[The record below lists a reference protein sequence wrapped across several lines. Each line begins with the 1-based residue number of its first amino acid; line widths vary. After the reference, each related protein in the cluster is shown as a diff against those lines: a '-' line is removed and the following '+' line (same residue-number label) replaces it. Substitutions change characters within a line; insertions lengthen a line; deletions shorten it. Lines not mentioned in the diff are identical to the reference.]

1 MQHRKWLFS
10 LASAATL
17 LLLAAAIPCFLG
29 PSAQAG
35 LPHSSGRYAVLAP
48 ITHGNLTIFPVV
60 SGESHETKEFLTLD
74 EGLSSGEVVVTE
86 SGQVGTMIRR
96 RGQIRPVR
104 GDEVNRLFLV
114 NNSQR
119 PLLLLAGEVVTGGK
133 QDRVVGKDRII
144 PAESDADLDVFCVEP
159 GRWTARSSSKFG
171 AVGAYGGGAYMAQ
184 PSVRAQAMDKKDQQ
198 GVWDQVQ
205 KSKSGMAARINDGVS
220 AGEPPPPAAAEIAS
234 TSSYARVMEN
244 REVAK
249 QVDAVAAPIQHSYE
263 SAIRELRARN
273 AVGVVVAVNG
283 RIIWADMFASPE
295 LLSKY
300 WPKLVRSYAAE
311 AVETAA
317 GAGKITMQEAQ
328 EFVDQLGG
336 RHESVDSEPSVYR
349 YAEIT
354 GDGFKVFE
362 LASLL
367 PKTGFDVHV
376 SKMAE

>member
-17 LLLAAAIPCFLG
+17 MLLAVAIPCFWS
-29 PSAQAG
+29 PNTAQAG

-74 EGLSSGEVVVTE
+74 EGLRSGDVVVTE
-86 SGQVGTMIRR
+86 SGQMGTMIRR
-96 RGQIRPVR
+96 HDRIRPIR

-144 PAESDADLDVFCVEP
+144 PAGSDADLDVFCVEP
-159 GRWTARSSSKFG
+159 GRWTARSSKFG

-184 PSVRAQAMDKKDQQ
+184 PSVRGQAMDKKDQQ
-198 GVWDQVQ
+198 GVWDQV
-205 KSKSGMAARINDGVS
+205 ARSRNAMSLELSRS
-220 AGEPPPPAAAEIAS
+220 APAGPPPAAAAEIAS

-317 GAGKITMQEAQ
+317 GAGKITTQEAQ

-336 RHESVDSEPSVYR
+336 RHESVDSEPSIYR
-349 YAEIT
+349 YAEIS

>member
-10 LASAATL
+10 LAAAATL
-17 LLLAAAIPCFLG
+17 LLLAVVVPCFWS
-29 PSAQAG
+29 PSTAQAG

-74 EGLSSGEVVVTE
+74 EGLRSGEVVVTE

-96 RGQIRPVR
+96 RRQIRPLR

-159 GRWTARSSSKFG
+159 GRWTARSSKFG

-184 PSVRAQAMDKKDQQ
+184 PSVRGQAMDKKDQQ

-205 KSKSGMAARINDGVS
+205 KSKSGMAARIGDGVV
-220 AGEPPPPAAAEIAS
+220 AGGPAAAEIAS

-283 RIIWADMFASPE
+283 RIIWA
-295 LLSKY
+295 
-300 WPKLVRSYAAE
+300 
-311 AVETAA
+311 
-317 GAGKITMQEAQ
+317 
-328 EFVDQLGG
+328 
-336 RHESVDSEPSVYR
+336 
-349 YAEIT
+349 
-354 GDGFKVFE
+354 
-362 LASLL
+362 
-367 PKTGFDVHV
+367 
-376 SKMAE
+376 

>member
-1 MQHRKWLFS
+1 
-10 LASAATL
+10 
-17 LLLAAAIPCFLG
+17 
-29 PSAQAG
+29 
-35 LPHSSGRYAVLAP
+35 
-48 ITHGNLTIFPVV
+48 
-60 SGESHETKEFLTLD
+60 
-74 EGLSSGEVVVTE
+74 
-86 SGQVGTMIRR
+86 
-96 RGQIRPVR
+96 
-104 GDEVNRLFLV
+104 
-114 NNSQR
+114 
-119 PLLLLAGEVVTGGK
+119 
-133 QDRVVGKDRII
+133 
-144 PAESDADLDVFCVEP
+144 
-159 GRWTARSSSKFG
+159 
-171 AVGAYGGGAYMAQ
+171 
-184 PSVRAQAMDKKDQQ
+184 MDKKDQQ

-205 KSKSGMAARINDGVS
+205 KSKSGMAARINDAVS

-328 EFVDQLGG
+328 EFVDQLDG

-376 SKMAE
+376 SKMTE

>member
-1 MQHRKWLFS
+1 MKHGKWLFS
-10 LASAATL
+10 LASAALL
-17 LLLAAAIPCFLG
+17 LLLAVVIPCLWS
-29 PSAQAG
+29 PSAAQAG
-35 LPHSSGRYAVLAP
+35 LPQSSGRYQVLAP

-60 SGESHETKEFLTLD
+60 TGDTHETKEFLTLD
-74 EGLSSGEVVVTE
+74 EGLRSGEVMVTE
-86 SGQVGTMIRR
+86 YGQVGTMIRR
-96 RGQIRPVR
+96 CGQVRPLR

-114 NNSQR
+114 NNSAR

-133 QDRVVGKDRII
+133 QDRIVGKDRII

-159 GRWTARSSSKFG
+159 GRWTARSNKFG

-198 GVWDQVQ
+198 GVWDQVEQ
-205 KSKSGMAARINDGVS
+205 SRNRAAFSIAGGVA
-220 AGEPPPPAAAEIAS
+220 AGSPLPPAAAEIAN

-244 REVAK
+244 REVTK
-249 QVDAVAAPIQHSYE
+249 QVDSVAAPIQHSYE

-311 AVETAA
+311 ALETTAA
-317 GAGKITMQEAQ
+317 GGKVTKETAQ
-328 EFVDQLGG
+328 EFVDQLAG
-336 RHESVDSEPSVYR
+336 RHENVDSEPGVYR
-349 YAEIT
+349 YAEVS

>member
-10 LASAATL
+10 LAAAVTL
-17 LLLAAAIPCFLG
+17 LFLAVVVPCFWS
-29 PSAQAG
+29 PSTAQAG

-74 EGLSSGEVVVTE
+74 EGLRSGEVVVTE

-96 RGQIRPVR
+96 RGQIRPLR

-114 NNSQR
+114 NNSQH

-159 GRWTARSSSKFG
+159 GRWTARSSKFG

-198 GVWDQVQ
+198 GVWDQVE
-205 KSKSGMAARINDGVS
+205 KSKNAIAFELSRS
-220 AGEPPPPAAAEIAS
+220 APAGPPPPAAAEIAS

>member
-10 LASAATL
+10 LAAAATL
-17 LLLAAAIPCFLG
+17 PLLAVVVPCFWS
-29 PSAQAG
+29 PSTAQAG

-234 TSSYARVMEN
+234 TSSYARVREN

-249 QVDAVAAPIQHSYE
+249 QVDAVAPPIQHSYE
-263 SAIRELRARN
+263 SALRELRARI
-273 AVGVVVAVNG
+273 AVGAVVTVAC
-283 RIIWADMFASPE
+283 RM
-295 LLSKY
+295 LLS
-300 WPKLVRSYAAE
+300 
-311 AVETAA
+311 
-317 GAGKITMQEAQ
+317 
-328 EFVDQLGG
+328 
-336 RHESVDSEPSVYR
+336 
-349 YAEIT
+349 
-354 GDGFKVFE
+354 
-362 LASLL
+362 
-367 PKTGFDVHV
+367 
-376 SKMAE
+376 

>member
-17 LLLAAAIPCFLG
+17 MLLAVAIPCFWS
-29 PSAQAG
+29 PNTAQAG

-74 EGLSSGEVVVTE
+74 EGLRSGDVVVTE
-86 SGQVGTMIRR
+86 SGQMGTMIRR
-96 RGQIRPVR
+96 HDRIRPIR
-104 GDEVNRLFLV
+104 SDEVNRLFLV

-184 PSVRAQAMDKKDQQ
+184 PSLRAQAMDKKDQQ
-198 GVWDQVQ
+198 AVWDQVD
-205 KSKSGMAARINDGVS
+205 KSKTAFS
-220 AGEPPPPAAAEIAS
+220 AELSRSAPAGPLPPAVAEIAS

-263 SAIRELRARN
+263 SAIRDLRARN

-283 RIIWADMFASPE
+283 RIIWADMFASAE

-317 GAGKITMQEAQ
+317 GAGKITTQEAQ